1 MCRPFSSVC
10 CVRSA
15 ALGPV
20 SVSARWSGRPVVAA
34 VQLCAAGPC
43 AAPSAACVTSGD
55 GQPLVAD
62 AGRLTNSTALVVKDS
77 SQLQLDLAPGQPC
90 SSQGRNTT
98 FNTTVLF
105 VCDPSDQESERQR
118 PLAVF
123 GDCSLTVIWYTAGA
137 CGRPAA
143 APAACPLLAY
153 GPLRS
158 RPGLAGLASARWSAV
173 GAGVS
178 VQARL
183 CGGGDGPCAGA
194 PLCVAA
200 GGRAQAVG
208 SADRPP
214 RLAAT
219 ANGSVTLTYGP
230 SDGERAEVALR
241 CREEAGAG
249 RLLVV
254 GRRQPRLLQLAL
266 ETAVVC
272 PVRRVDCRV
281 TAEDGTV
288 RDLSA
293 LSLETG
299 AWETADRAAG
309 RAGDRFF
316 INMCRALGGDSG
328 AALCGGVAGTAV
340 CLRAETGDPVSLG
353 AVAGPPSRMADG
365 SISIVYSNG
374 SPCGGDRY
382 SSELQLVCGPLRDGA
397 PLLLGRAHCRFT
409 FLWETV
415 VACGRQESS
424 GGRCAVVEPLY
435 GHRLD
440 VSALRRPDSDYALP
454 LDGGGTL
461 YLNLCGPLVRRCAG
475 AAGQGAC
482 LLHANGTELSYGG
495 ASSRLWHSDGVLSLR
510 LTGGARCGPSAN
522 HSTRVVFTC
531 DQRAP
536 AAAEPGLVHLGCTSF
551 VVVPTR
557 LACPPRRA
565 ADCRT
570 PDGRFDLSA
579 LTALTGN
586 HEYREPGATY
596 VLNVCHSVN
605 PEQGV
610 NCPPDAAVCLVRP
623 AGNGTGRSYT
633 SLGAVSAGPTVDG
646 DRLLLRYSTGQR
658 CDGDPARRLRA
669 AEIRF
674 SCDPTAQGTQPRLVS
689 TDDCV
694 FRFAWTTASA
704 CPLQQTRGAAN
715 CSVENPQTGFRFDL
729 SPLARP
735 GGYSASLRDNQYRL
749 NVCSPLPATAG
760 CPAGTG
766 ICKTAAASP
775 AGSVSVGAASG
786 NLVYDAGVLLLSY
799 GEGAPCD
806 GGGRYSTVISFFC
819 GPDGEPSTAHVVED
833 DRCAVTVHWPTQ
845 LACETR
851 VECAVDTPDG
861 LVDLRALAA
870 LGGASPDPRA
880 RPAGSDDP
888 DLPCRCVSTSGA
900 GLPGGP
906 VRPAAPPA
914 APAAHSTSGS
924 QHQVRPRSGSQHQVR
939 PRSGSQHQ
947 VRHRNGS
954 QHQGLGHVVSPPRF
968 STDHVTLTYEHG
980 SPCAGQPGRNLS
992 TELQLYCNASQPATE
1007 SRPEW
1012 PLYAD
1017 CRYTFR
1023 WRSAAACPLSPASG
1037 RARRQCL
1044 VGRPDGTV
1052 RDLSTLTAQQS
1063 EQVQFAGRTVRLRPC
1078 HADPRC
1084 AGAVCVDNSSFGDEA
1099 SFSVSESDGGAVTLE
1114 YSTDAACAPQGEW
1127 DGGAVT
1133 LEYSTDAA
1141 CAPQGEWDGGA
1152 VTLEYSTDSAC
1163 APQGEWDGGAVTLEY
1178 STDSACAPQGEWDG
1192 GAVTLEYSADA
1203 ACAPQGEWDGGAVT
1217 LEYSADAACAPQGEW
1232 DGGAVT
1238 LEYSTDA
1245 ACAPQDGGPTT
1256 RGATLR
1262 LTCDRTLGRG
1272 SPVVTRREA
1281 PICHR

>member
-1 MCRPFSSVC
+1 MLNEGPNKVLFRSQEFFFQQTKVVVDVSALTRGVRLLSVEVPLTAVPAGPAASPAADIERGTCPPPFGPLQLLQSAAQLSVSRGLQRSGVPQLIQQLNEPPSPAAAEGAAPRRPGDVSTPGISGFCLADRQLHLLFAEGRADAELEQTAAAPRALPRRDARLCHHSGLLFRERLYPRQPAVFRVLEDRPLRAQLLDTRLYTLQKQEPARA
-10 CVRSA
+10 VRAIRECFRTQWLA

-194 PLCVAA
+194 PLCVTA

-374 SPCGGDRY
+374 SACGGGRY

-409 FLWETV
+409 FLWETA

-482 LLHANGTELSYGG
+482 LLHANGTELSYG
-495 ASSRLWHSDGVLSLR
+495 
-510 LTGGARCGPSAN
+510 
-522 HSTRVVFTC
+522 
-531 DQRAP
+531 
-536 AAAEPGLVHLGCTSF
+536 E
-551 VVVPTR
+551 
-557 LACPPRRA
+557 
-565 ADCRT
+565 
-570 PDGRFDLSA
+570 
-579 LTALTGN
+579 
-586 HEYREPGATY
+586 
-596 VLNVCHSVN
+596 
-605 PEQGV
+605 
-610 NCPPDAAVCLVRP
+610 
-623 AGNGTGRSYT
+623 
-633 SLGAVSAGPTVDG
+633 
-646 DRLLLRYSTGQR
+646 
-658 CDGDPARRLRA
+658 
-669 AEIRF
+669 
-674 SCDPTAQGTQPRLVS
+674 
-689 TDDCV
+689 
-694 FRFAWTTASA
+694 
-704 CPLQQTRGAAN
+704 
-715 CSVENPQTGFRFDL
+715 
-729 SPLARP
+729 
-735 GGYSASLRDNQYRL
+735 
-749 NVCSPLPATAG
+749 
-760 CPAGTG
+760 AGTG
-766 ICKTAAASP
+766 TDP
-775 AGSVSVGAASG
+775 A
-786 NLVYDAGVLLLSY
+786 
-799 GEGAPCD
+799 D
-806 GGGRYSTVISFFC
+806 G
-819 GPDGEPSTAHVVED
+819 
-833 DRCAVTVHWPTQ
+833 
-845 LACETR
+845 
-851 VECAVDTPDG
+851 TPVP
-861 LVDLRALAA
+861 L
-870 LGGASPDPRA
+870 
-880 RPAGSDDP
+880 
-888 DLPCRCVSTSGA
+888 
-900 GLPGGP
+900 
-906 VRPAAPPA
+906 
-914 APAAHSTSGS
+914 
-924 QHQVRPRSGSQHQVR
+924 
-939 PRSGSQHQ
+939 
-947 VRHRNGS
+947 
-954 QHQGLGHVVSPPRF
+954 GLGAER
-968 STDHVTLTYEHG
+968 
-980 SPCAGQPGRNLS
+980 AQ
-992 TELQLYCNASQPATE
+992 SQP
-1007 SRPEW
+1007 
-1012 PLYAD
+1012 
-1017 CRYTFR
+1017 
-1023 WRSAAACPLSPASG
+1023 
-1037 RARRQCL
+1037 
-1044 VGRPDGTV
+1044 
-1052 RDLSTLTAQQS
+1052 
-1063 EQVQFAGRTVRLRPC
+1063 LRI
-1078 HADPRC
+1078 
-1084 AGAVCVDNSSFGDEA
+1084 
-1099 SFSVSESDGGAVTLE
+1099 
-1114 YSTDAACAPQGEW
+1114 
-1127 DGGAVT
+1127 
-1133 LEYSTDAA
+1133 
-1141 CAPQGEWDGGA
+1141 
-1152 VTLEYSTDSAC
+1152 
-1163 APQGEWDGGAVTLEY
+1163 
-1178 STDSACAPQGEWDG
+1178 
-1192 GAVTLEYSADA
+1192 
-1203 ACAPQGEWDGGAVT
+1203 
-1217 LEYSADAACAPQGEW
+1217 
-1232 DGGAVT
+1232 
-1238 LEYSTDA
+1238 
-1245 ACAPQDGGPTT
+1245 
-1256 RGATLR
+1256 ATLR
-1262 LTCDRTLGRG
+1262 PTQHHRPAQHR
-1272 SPVVTRREA
+1272 TRRELNA
-1281 PICHR
+1281 LHDTRQLIIFLFFILIVNFIFQRSMVLR